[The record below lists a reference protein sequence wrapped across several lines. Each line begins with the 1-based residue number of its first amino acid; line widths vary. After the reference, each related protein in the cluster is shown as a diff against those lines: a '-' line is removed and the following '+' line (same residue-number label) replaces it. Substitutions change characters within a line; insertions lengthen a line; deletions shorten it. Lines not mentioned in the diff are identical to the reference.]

1 MSEAADRVR
10 TLLLRGDNL
19 LKMGK
24 VERARAAFEEALTV
38 AEDPRVRELVERRLR
53 ELPPRGPSTRATTPW
68 TRRTRLW
75 NGCPSGSSGCAARAC
90 SCPMRTPARRSAR
103 P

>member
-24 VERARAAFEEALTV
+24 VERAAAAFQEALTI

-53 ELPPRGPSTRATTPW
+53 ELP
-68 TRRTRLW
+68 
-75 NGCPSGSSGCAARAC
+75 AR
-90 SCPMRTPARRSAR
+90 
-103 P
+103 